1 MLSPMSDGESGNVQA
16 RPGAPNGQ
24 PLSWLNA
31 QEQRAWRSFLDME
44 LRLSR
49 VLGRELQ
56 RQTGLSNADYAVL
69 VHLSEAPAGRMR
81 PFELGDAAGFE
92 KSRLSHQLTRME
104 RRGLVERQLC
114 PSDSRGSFVALTAA
128 GRTAIEVAAPF
139 HVAQVRRW
147 FLSPLTPEQL
157 DALTSIAEVLLAHLG
172 PPETGSAEDGSAEGG
187 SAEGGSAE
195 GDADGCGAGDKGE
208 WIEGVTDRPGR

>member
-1 MLSPMSDGESGNVQA
+1 MSDGETVNLQAESDAPSVQ
-16 RPGAPNGQ
+16 PP
-24 PLSWLNA
+24 PWLDA

-44 LRLSR
+44 SQLSR

-114 PSDSRGSFVALTAA
+114 PSDSRGSFVALTAT
-128 GRTAIEVAAPF
+128 GRAAIEVAAPF

-147 FLSPLTPEQL
+147 FLSPLEIEQL
-157 DALTSIAEVLLAHLG
+157 DALTSISEVLLAHLG
-172 PPETGSAEDGSAEGG
+172 PPETGSAECGSAPYDSAEGG
-187 SAEGGSAE
+187 SDSGGA
-195 GDADGCGAGDKGE
+195 ADEGE
-208 WIEGVTDRPGR
+208 WTGEVADCPAG

>member
-1 MLSPMSDGESGNVQA
+1 MLGLMSDGVTVNV
-16 RPGAPNGQ
+16 PTGSGAPDVQ
-24 PLSWLNA
+24 PPAWLDA
-31 QEQRAWRSFLDME
+31 EEQRAWRSFLDMQSQ
-44 LRLSR
+44 LSR

-81 PFELGDAAGFE
+81 PFELGDSAGFE

-128 GRTAIEVAAPF
+128 GRAAIEVAAPF

-147 FLSPLTPEQL
+147 FLSPLTTAQL
-157 DALTSIAEVLLAHLG
+157 GALTSISAVLLAHLG
-172 PPETGSAEDGSAEGG
+172 PSETGPAECGSAAGG
-187 SAEGGSAE
+187 S
-195 GDADGCGAGDKGE
+195 DGCGAADEGE
-208 WIEGVTDRPGR
+208 WPEEVADCPGG

>member
-1 MLSPMSDGESGNVQA
+1 MSDGVTVNV
-16 RPGAPNGQ
+16 PTGSDAPDAQ
-24 PLSWLNA
+24 PPSWLDA
-31 QEQRAWRSFLDME
+31 EEQRAWRSFLDME
-44 LRLSR
+44 SQLSR

-128 GRTAIEVAAPF
+128 GRAAIEVAAPF

-147 FLSPLTPEQL
+147 FLSPLTTAQL
-157 DALTSIAEVLLAHLG
+157 GALTSISAVLLAHLG
-172 PPETGSAEDGSAEGG
+172 PSETGPAECGSAEAGS
-187 SAEGGSAE
+187 
-195 GDADGCGAGDKGE
+195 DGCGAADEGE
-208 WIEGVTDRPGR
+208 WPEEVADCPGG